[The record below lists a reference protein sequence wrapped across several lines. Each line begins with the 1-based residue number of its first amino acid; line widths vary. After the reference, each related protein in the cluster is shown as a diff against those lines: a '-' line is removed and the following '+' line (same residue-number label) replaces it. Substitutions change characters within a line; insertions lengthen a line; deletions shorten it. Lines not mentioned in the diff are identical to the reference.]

1 MVSIFKIGKTH
12 VPHRKNT
19 AEMPA
24 VRMTAPGEVL
34 IPMSQHIGAPANP
47 IVKAGDKV
55 YVGTM
60 IGEAVGFVS
69 SPVFSSVS
77 GTVKKIENYLLS
89 GGKSCPAV
97 RIESDGEMAP
107 DPALAPPSV
116 ESFED
121 LSLAARNSGLVGLG
135 GAGFPTAV
143 KLDAKKIGSI
153 DTLLINAAECE
164 PYITSDTRTMLD
176 EGDWLSSGVALFEK
190 TTDIKN
196 IVFGIESNKP
206 ECIHALRERFAGDDK
221 VSVTALP
228 STYPQGGEKILVYN
242 SLGRIVPEGGLP
254 SDVGVIVMNVTTLAF
269 LAKYVATGMP
279 LVEKCV
285 TVDGSAVASPK
296 NIIAPIGA
304 SLQDVFEAAG
314 GFSSE
319 PGKVLW
325 GGPMMGIAVYD
336 LSYPIL
342 KNTNAIL
349 AFNEKDSRLP
359 KTTACIHCG
368 RCIAKC
374 PMGLNPTSLAKAMQ
388 FEGADERAERL
399 TEAKLNL
406 CIECGSCSY
415 VCPAKRPLVENNRI
429 AKGFMRQYSEA
440 QKKLAER
447 K

>member
-1 MVSIFKIGKTH
+1 MLSVFKIGKIH

-19 AEMPA
+19 AAMPA
-24 VRMTAPGEVL
+24 VRMAPPREVL

-47 IVKAGDKV
+47 IVKVGDKV
-55 YVGTM
+55 CVGTM
-60 IGEAVGFVS
+60 IGEAAGFVS

-89 GGKSCPAV
+89 GGKTCPAV
-97 RIESDGEMAP
+97 RIESDGEMTP
-107 DPALAPPSV
+107 DPAIAPPSV
-116 ESFED
+116 ESFEE

-143 KLDAKKIGSI
+143 KLDPKKIGSI

-176 EGDWLSSGVALFEK
+176 DAEWVEKGVKLFQRTSG
-190 TTDIKN
+190 IKN

-206 ECIHALRERFAGDDK
+206 ECIHSLRKRFSSDGA
-221 VSVTALP
+221 VSVMALP
-228 STYPQGGEKILVYN
+228 STYPQGGEKILIHN
-242 SLGRIVPEGGLP
+242 ALGRIVPEGGLP

-269 LAKYVATGMP
+269 LAKYVETGMP

-285 TVDGSAVASPK
+285 TVDGSAVREPK
-296 NIIAPIGA
+296 NIIAPIGT
-304 SLQDVFEAAG
+304 SLSDVFAAAG
-314 GFSSE
+314 GFSKE

-336 LSYPIL
+336 LGYPIL
-342 KNTNAIL
+342 KNTNAVL
-349 AFNEKDSRLP
+349 AFSEKDAKLP
-359 KTTACIHCG
+359 KSTACIHCG
-368 RCIAKC
+368 RCVAAC
-374 PMGLNPTSLAKAMQ
+374 PMGLNPTSLARAMQ
-388 FEGADERAERL
+388 FEGAEDRAERL
-399 TEAKLNL
+399 TDSKINL
-406 CIECGSCSY
+406 CIECGSCSF
-415 VCPAKRPLVENNRI
+415 VCPAKRPLVENHRL
-429 AKGFMRQYSEA
+429 AKSFMRQYTEA